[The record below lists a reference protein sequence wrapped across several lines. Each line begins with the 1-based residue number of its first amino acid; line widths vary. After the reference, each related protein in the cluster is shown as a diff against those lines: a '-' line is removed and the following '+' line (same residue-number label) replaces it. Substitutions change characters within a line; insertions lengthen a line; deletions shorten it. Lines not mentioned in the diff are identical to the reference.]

1 MIKTLI
7 SLTERQMNIL
17 STESE
22 SLGISKSELLRR
34 IMDKYLDSGKKAI
47 RDQVLEDKAKRSSD

>member
-34 IMDKYLDSGKKAI
+34 IMDKYLDSGKQAI
-47 RDQVLEDKAKRSSD
+47 KDEVLKDKAKKSSD